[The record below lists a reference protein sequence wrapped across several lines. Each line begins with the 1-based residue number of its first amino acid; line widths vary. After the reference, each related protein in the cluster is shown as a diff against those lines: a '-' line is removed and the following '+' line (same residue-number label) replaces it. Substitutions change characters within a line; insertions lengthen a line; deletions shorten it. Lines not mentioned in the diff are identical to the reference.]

1 MTAPTEDRVRA
12 AGPLAA
18 VLPPA
23 GRRLLRRAGLVLAA
37 GTGVLVLSLLS
48 IALVIAVWPTDEVE
62 VLDVDV
68 EIGAQQPGL
77 GFGVAGPGE
86 LESFGQSVDLR
97 AVEVVGPVRPYLGT
111 TIQPYDLIRIATTPG
126 APEEAGNELVE
137 AFVRW
142 ALLRT
147 PAVLLTG
154 LLLMVA
160 AVATL
165 SFVGALPPLHRE
177 SWRRY
182 GAWAV
187 TGTLAVGVVWG
198 VSLASA
204 AWGSQRLAEV
214 ESIEDVFDYDVLR
227 TSPTPVGAPRDGVE
241 VVVVGDSRAAVLG
254 GPPVSGATPDDLACR
269 RSRDSLAAQIETL
282 LLTEQWRAQN
292 LACLSATVEEGL
304 LQPQSIEGR
313 EIPPQVGVLK
323 SIRDPEVVVVS
334 VGPNDVFWGPILGSC
349 YVSSCNVS
357 ALSPTVDSLMADFR
371 RSYDDLLADLAGLE
385 AAPQVIVV
393 GAYQPFAPGLTCE
406 DTRLPDGGGAL
417 TEAEIAS
424 VEDWRSRL
432 NAILADGADRRD
444 FAYVDPVLVPLC
456 VADTTGL
463 GPDIWP
469 LESDHRFHPTSVGV
483 LKTATAVVDA
493 IDPARFEEQAAEDA
507 AEAEGAGEADPTDGQ
522 DGEEAEP
529 GRAEESA
536 EDEGAG
542 PATPAEESTPAG

>member
-1 MTAPTEDRVRA
+1 MRAPTEDRVRA
-12 AGPLAA
+12 VAPLAA
-18 VLPPA
+18 VLPPG

-48 IALVIAVWPTDEVE
+48 IALVLAVWPTDEVE

-68 EIGAQQPGL
+68 EVGAQQPGV

-97 AVEVVGPVRPYLGT
+97 AVEVIGPVRPYLGT
-111 TIQPYDLIRIATTPG
+111 AIQPYDLIRIATTPG
-126 APEEAGNELVE
+126 APEEAGNELVD

-147 PAVLLTG
+147 PAVLGTG

-160 AVATL
+160 SVATL
-165 SFVGALPPLHRE
+165 AFIGVLPPLHRE

-182 GAWAV
+182 AAWAV
-187 TGTLAVGVVWG
+187 TGTLGVGLVWG
-198 VSLASA
+198 ASLGSA

-241 VVVVGDSRAAVLG
+241 VAVVGDSRAAVLG
-254 GPPVSGATPDDLACR
+254 GPPVEGATPDDLACR
-269 RSRDSLAAQIETL
+269 RSRDSLAAQIESL
-282 LLTEQWRAQN
+282 LLTERWRAEN
-292 LACLSATVEEGL
+292 LACLSATVEQGL
-304 LQPQSIEGR
+304 LQPQTIEGR
-313 EIPPQVGVLK
+313 EVPPQVGVLK

-385 AAPQVIVV
+385 ASPQVVVV
-393 GAYQPFAPGLTCE
+393 GAYAPFALGETCE
-406 DTRLPDGGGAL
+406 DTRLPDGTGAL

-424 VEDWRSRL
+424 VESWRARL
-432 NAILADGADRRD
+432 NTILADGADRRD
-444 FAYVDPVLVPLC
+444 FTYVEPVLRPLC
-456 VADTTGL
+456 VADATGL

-469 LESDHRFHPTSVGV
+469 LESDHRFHPTPVGV
-483 LKTATAVVDA
+483 LKTAAAVVDA
-493 IDPARFEEQAAEDA
+493 IDPARFEEQAAED
-507 AEAEGAGEADPTDGQ
+507 EATAPVD
-522 DGEEAEP
+522 DGEDDSDEQDDGGATP
-529 GRAEESA
+529 PEESPSP
-536 EDEGAG
+536 G
-542 PATPAEESTPAG
+542 

>member
-1 MTAPTEDRVRA
+1 MRAPTEDRVRA
-12 AGPLAA
+12 VAPLAS
-18 VLPPA
+18 VLPPG

-48 IALVIAVWPTDEVE
+48 IALVLAVWPTDEVE

-68 EIGAQQPGL
+68 EVGAQQPGV

-97 AVEVVGPVRPYLGT
+97 AVEVIGPVRPYLGT
-111 TIQPYDLIRIATTPG
+111 AIQPYDLIRIATTPG
-126 APEEAGNELVE
+126 APEEAGNELVD

-147 PAVLLTG
+147 PAVLGTG
-154 LLLMVA
+154 LLLMIA
-160 AVATL
+160 SVATL
-165 SFVGALPPLHRE
+165 AFIGVLPPLHRD

-182 GAWAV
+182 GAWAA
-187 TGTLAVGVVWG
+187 TGTLGVGLVWG
-198 VSLASA
+198 ASLGSA

-254 GPPVSGATPDDLACR
+254 GPPVPGATPDDLACR

-304 LQPQSIEGR
+304 LQPQTIEGR
-313 EIPPQVGVLK
+313 EVPPQVGMLK

-357 ALSPTVDSLMADFR
+357 ALAPTVDALMADFR

-385 AAPQVIVV
+385 ASPQVIVV
-393 GAYQPFAPGLTCE
+393 GAYAPFAPGLTCE
-406 DTRLPDGGGAL
+406 DTRLPDGSGAL

-424 VEDWRSRL
+424 VEDWRTRL

-444 FAYVDPVLVPLC
+444 FTYVEPTLLPLC
-456 VADTTGL
+456 VADATGL

-469 LESDHRFHPTSVGV
+469 LASDHRFHPTPVGV

-493 IDPARFEEQAAEDA
+493 VDPARFEEQAVEDADEAEDA
-507 AEAEGAGEADPTDGQ
+507 GPDAQEEDDAD
-522 DGEEAEP
+522 E
-529 GRAEESA
+529 
-536 EDEGAG
+536 EGAG
-542 PATPAEESTPAG
+542 PASPAEASTPAG